1 MDSNTI
7 GAGGIEMVSLN
18 QRIPGNG
25 VIYPTG
31 MLLFLAALLIVLGLA
46 FEAVEIGWAHL
57 LPHSLWLFSVIVP
70 GLWNIMLALQ
80 WNDPVWRGLVKIAP
94 LSMVAIGMMIL
105 LVQKRAFMQERSA
118 RARSGGKLDE

>member
-1 MDSNTI
+1 MDGNTI
-7 GAGGIEMVSLN
+7 GAGGIEMTSLN
-18 QRIPGNG
+18 QRISENDAMD
-25 VIYPTG
+25 PTG
-31 MLLFLAALLIVLGLA
+31 MLIFLAALLIVLGLA

-70 GLWNIMLALQ
+70 GLWNMLALQ

-94 LSMVAIGMMIL
+94 LSLVAIGMMIL
-105 LVQKRAFMQERSA
+105 LLQKGAFTQERST